1 MPPEA
6 VPARAPAS
14 SQQQPTLLRR
24 LTLLDSLMLLVGGIV
39 GSAIFLTARDTAG
52 SLPTPAL
59 FLGVWVVGGAVSLIA
74 CFAFAELG
82 AMFPEA
88 GGQYVYFREAFGS
101 LAAFL
106 YGWMYFAVVGPAT
119 SAALSVASAKY
130 LGVLLPQ
137 VSDQHV
143 IFSLGSRAFTRTQ
156 FVALAVIAL
165 LTWINVIGVKRAAIL
180 QNVATWLKYAAM
192 AGFVLL
198 GFAIGHGSWSHFH
211 AGATRVALPFGQSM
225 LSAFGVALIG
235 VFFAYDGWVYI
246 GQAAGEVEHPERN
259 LPRALIGGIAL
270 VMLIYVAVNAAYLY
284 ALPVPAI
291 AQGSETTAADAAA
304 KLFLP
309 AAGLW
314 ISGLVALSCFGAL
327 SCNILS
333 SARVTYALSADGQ
346 FFRWMG
352 AVHPR
357 WRTPARVLI
366 VQALWSGVLA
376 LSGRYDQLFT
386 FLMFLQVL
394 SYALAVIG
402 LFVLRRTRPDTPR
415 PYRCPGY
422 PWLPASYVLIAI
434 AWSANTVWTRPV
446 ESLIGVAILALGLP
460 GYFYWRSTR
469 NQTVGRSEP

>member
-1 MPPEA
+1 MPPEG
-6 VPARAPAS
+6 VPAHNADPPA
-14 SQQQPTLLRR
+14 QPTLLRR
-24 LTLLDSLMLLVGGIV
+24 LTLSDSLMLLVGGIV
-39 GSAIFLTARDTAG
+39 GSAIFLTARDIAG
-52 SLPTPAL
+52 SLSSPLL

-82 AMFPEA
+82 AMFPHA
-88 GGQYVYFREAFGS
+88 GGQYIYFREAFGS
-101 LAAFL
+101 LTAFL

-119 SAALSVASAKY
+119 SAALAVASAKY
-130 LGVLLPQ
+130 LGVIVPQ

-143 IFSLGSRAFTRTQ
+143 VFSVASHPFTRTH
-156 FVALAVIAL
+156 VLALVVIAL
-165 LTWINVIGVKRAAIL
+165 LTWINVIGVKRAAIV
-180 QNVATWLKYAAM
+180 QNIAGWAKYAAL
-192 AGFVLL
+192 AAFVIFGFVV
-198 GFAIGHGSWSHFH
+198 GHGSWSNFH
-211 AGATRVALPFGQSM
+211 AAATPTSAAFGLPII
-225 LSAFGVALIG
+225 SAFGVALIG

-246 GQAAGEVEHPERN
+246 GQAAGEVQRPERN
-259 LPRALIGGIAL
+259 LPLALIGGILL
-270 VMLIYVAVNAAYLY
+270 VVVIYVATNAAYLY

-291 AQGSETTAADAAA
+291 AHGSETTAAHAAA
-304 KLFLP
+304 RLFVP

-352 AVHPR
+352 EVHPR
-357 WRTPARVLI
+357 WRTPARVLV
-366 VQALWSGVLA
+366 VQAIWSGVLA

-402 LFVLRRTRPDTPR
+402 LFVLRRARPDAPR

-422 PWLPASYVLIAI
+422 PWLPGLYVLIAV
-434 AWSANTVWTRPV
+434 AWTMNTVWTRPF
-446 ESLIGVAILALGLP
+446 ESLVGVAILAVGLP
-460 GYFYWRSTR
+460 GYFYWRAL
-469 NQTVGRSEP
+469 GRRIPARRA